1 MIPPPPFFSSY
12 YICILIHALHISK
25 CLMELAVTFSLL
37 AVSFTFVITV
47 LRGLLLHSWWVCFVW
62 SRWLYFFCYCIFT
75 QINSICVQKRNM
87 IFASTA
93 YNDFEIHLFTLMT
106 TEELICKY
114 YRRFK
119 HSLML
124 QKEIPCIKSHL
135 FDLKKTFWIWRSG

>member
-1 MIPPPPFFSSY
+1 MF
-12 YICILIHALHISK
+12 
-25 CLMELAVTFSLL
+25 
-37 AVSFTFVITV
+37 
-47 LRGLLLHSWWVCFVW
+47 
-62 SRWLYFFCYCIFT
+62 
-75 QINSICVQKRNM
+75 
-87 IFASTA
+87 FASTA

-135 FDLKKTFWIWRSG
+135 FDLKNFLNLKIRVNLT